1 MKATYRLYK
10 RGEYF
15 YAENVK
21 TRKQETLR
29 TGDRQEALR
38 LIAAKN
44 EASNNSELTL
54 ALGKTYLSVI
64 DPEMATRK
72 WAKAMDMVIQR
83 GGESTQE
90 RARRALMG
98 RVFDSIRDKVIMETT
113 SNDFLAVLSDG
124 KQSTLHYLKLL
135 HSCAMDLGW
144 LAGHPILTK
153 RCWPKVEPKPK
164 RAITWDEHCRVV
176 TAEKGERRLYY
187 EILWETGAS
196 QTDAANFSSD
206 NVDWKARTLVY
217 HREKTGQQASIS
229 IGTRLELI
237 LRQLPTEG
245 ELFPKIRQLS
255 SSDRA
260 AEFYRR
266 CKILEIAGVSLHSY
280 RYAWAERAY
289 RAGYPERF
297 AQAALGHE
305 SRAIHHSYA
314 RQAQVQCP
322 ALDDYEQPK
331 IESVPTMGNDK
342 VNAA

>member
-1 MKATYRLYK
+1 MKATYRLYR

-15 YAENVK
+15 YIENAK
-21 TRKQETLR
+21 TRKQESLGTS
-29 TGDRQEALR
+29 DRQEAMR
-38 LIAAKN
+38 LLAAKN
-44 EASNNSELTL
+44 EAVNSSELTL

-64 DPEMATRK
+64 DPDMATRK
-72 WAKAMDMVIQR
+72 WTLAINTVVQR
-83 GGESTQE
+83 GGQSTQE
-90 RARRALMG
+90 RARRALLG
-98 RVFDSIRDKVIMETT
+98 RAFDSIRDKVIMETT
-113 SNDFLAVLSDG
+113 STDFLAVLADG

-135 HSCAMDLGW
+135 HSCAMDFGW
-144 LAGHPILTK
+144 LAGHPILAK

-164 RAITWDEHCRVV
+164 RAITWDEHCQIV

-196 QTDAANFSSD
+196 QSDAAHFSS
-206 NVDWKARTLVY
+206 NSVDWNARTLVY
-217 HREKTGQQASIS
+217 DREKTGQKASIA

-237 LRQLPTEG
+237 LRQLPTDG
-245 ELFPKIRQLS
+245 LLFPRISQLS

-305 SRAIHHSYA
+305 SRAIHHGYA
-314 RQAQVQCP
+314 RQAKVQCP
-322 ALDDYEQPK
+322 ALEDYERK
-331 IESVPTMGNDK
+331 AIKFDAAAIET
-342 VNAA
+342 NAA